1 MSLLTK
7 NILFVGLGLI
17 GGSLA
22 SNLKYA
28 QNDARIIA
36 YDSNLSQLD
45 KALSIGIIDE
55 KAVDYEAAVQQADI
69 IIYATPVQQTVKY
82 LKTLTDIP
90 TQPGLI
96 VTDTGSTKGTIQAF
110 EKPLLDAKQI
120 HLIGGHP
127 MAGSHKSGILNAKK
141 NLFENAYYILVHSE
155 KENDHASKVIQDLL
169 QATRAK
175 IIATSPEEHDFVT
188 SIVSHIP
195 HIAAALLV
203 NLSLNYDQDS
213 PLIKQL
219 AAGGFRDITRIA
231 SSSPEMWSD
240 IMHENKDFILAGI
253 QQWNNQLSHLVT
265 QIQNDDTEGIYQFFE
280 NARDYRNHLP
290 AKKPGA
296 VASSYELYVD
306 IPDKPG
312 MISKVT
318 SILSLHNISIS
329 NINIVEVRED
339 IYGALRISFK
349 TPKDRELGIEALHEF
364 DTYSL

>member
-1 MSLLTK
+1 MTQ

-22 SNLKYA
+22 SNIGYYH
-28 QNDARIIA
+28 DDVTITA
-36 YDSNLSQLD
+36 YDSNPDQLD

-55 KAVDYEAAVQQADI
+55 KAHDYEAAVKNADI
-69 IIYATPVQQTVKY
+69 IIYATPVQQTVEY
-82 LKTLTDIP
+82 LKALSTLP
-90 TQPGLI
+90 TKPGLI

-110 EKPLLDAKQI
+110 EKPLLASKNI

-141 NLFENAYYILVHSE
+141 NLFENAYYILVHTE
-155 KENDHASKVIQDLL
+155 PENDAASKQIAELL

-175 IIATSPEEHDFVT
+175 VITTTSDEHDFVT

-195 HIAAALLV
+195 HIAAASLV
-203 NLSLNYDQDS
+203 NLSLNHDQDS
-213 PLIKQL
+213 PLIQKL

-231 SSSPEMWSD
+231 SSSPEMWRD
-240 IMHENKDFILAGI
+240 IMHENKTFILSGI
-253 QQWNNQLSHLVT
+253 KKWQNQLSELSS
-265 QIQNDDTEGIYQFFE
+265 QIQNDDLDALYAFFE

-290 AKKPGA
+290 AKKTGA

-349 TPKDRELGIEALHEF
+349 RPEDRELGIKVLDEF

>member
-1 MSLLTK
+1 MTK

-22 SNLKYA
+22 TNFKYFHDDV
-28 QNDARIIA
+28 NIIA
-36 YDSNLSQLD
+36 YDSNPSQLD

-55 KAVDYEAAVQQADI
+55 KVLDYEAAVAKADI
-69 IIYATPVQQTVKY
+69 IIYATPVQQTVQY
-82 LKTLTDIP
+82 LKTLTNLS
-90 TQPGLI
+90 TKPGLI
-96 VTDTGSTKGTIQAF
+96 ITDTGSTKGTIQAF
-110 EKPLLDAKQI
+110 EKQLLAENI

-141 NLFENAYYILVHSE
+141 NLFENAYYMLVHSE
-155 KENDHASKVIQDLL
+155 KDNDAASEEIKQLL

-175 IIATSPEEHDFVT
+175 VIATSPEEHDFVT

-195 HIAAALLV
+195 HIAAASLV
-203 NLSLNYDQDS
+203 NLSLNHDQDS

-231 SSSPEMWSD
+231 SSNPEMWSD
-240 IMHENKDFILAGI
+240 IMHENKAYILSGI
-253 QQWNNQLSHLVT
+253 EEWQTQLALLAS
-265 QIQNDDTEGIYQFFE
+265 QIKNDDNEGIYQFFE
-280 NARDYRNHLP
+280 QAREYRNQLP

-296 VASSYELYVD
+296 VSSSYELYVD
-306 IPDKPG
+306 IPDEPG

-349 TPKDRELGIEALHEF
+349 TPEDREHGIKALNEF